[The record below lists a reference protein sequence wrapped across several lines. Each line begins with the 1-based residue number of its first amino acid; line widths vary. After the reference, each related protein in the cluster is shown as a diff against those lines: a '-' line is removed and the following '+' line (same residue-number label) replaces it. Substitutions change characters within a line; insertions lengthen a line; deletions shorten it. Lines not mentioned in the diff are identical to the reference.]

1 MNKDKFNQYQKFDEQ
16 EMNLEDSITKKRNE
30 QWRLKNSIL
39 KIGHSI
45 TEDRQQLTLVRHE
58 KRQLIGRP
66 IVELEEEEEK
76 EVSNTAK
83 T

>member
-1 MNKDKFNQYQKFDEQ
+1 MNKNKFNQYQKFDEQ
-16 EMNLEDSITKKRNE
+16 EMNLEDSITRKRNE

-39 KIGHSI
+39 KIGQSI
-45 TEDRQQLTLVRHE
+45 SQDKQQLTLVRHE

-66 IVELEEEEEK
+66 IVELEEDEED
-76 EVSNTAK
+76 SNTAK

>member
-1 MNKDKFNQYQKFDEQ
+1 MNKNKFNQYQKFDEQ
-16 EMNLEDSITKKRNE
+16 EMNLEDSITNKMNE
-30 QWRLKNSIL
+30 QRKLRRNIL

-45 TEDRQQLTLVRHE
+45 SQDKQQLTLVRHE

-66 IVELEEEEEK
+66 IVELEEED
-76 EVSNTAK
+76 SNTAK